1 MSHTQDP
8 ENPRPRGGATPFE
21 EADAEA
27 RLRMESM
34 SRVACALIFQ
44 TARDLVC
51 AERALRARA
60 TRRPKAVRQHER
72 RLIEIQRWV
81 KTVFPLRYE
90 NGGMSLAGAV
100 ATINL
105 YNDHVGARRLEY
117 HVVREMLMK
126 EPHRLAIVDGP
137 AEYRTLEGLSAAV
150 VNYQE
155 DAQATTEARATQGE
169 LAFA

>member
-1 MSHTQDP
+1 MSLTPDP
-8 ENPRPRGGATPFE
+8 EKPRPRGGVTPFE

-72 RLIEIQRWV
+72 RLEEIQRWV

-100 ATINL
+100 ATINM
-105 YNDHVGARRLEY
+105 YNDHTGARRVEY
-117 HVVREMLMK
+117 HVVRNMLMR

-137 AEYRTLEGLSAAV
+137 AEYRTLDGLSAAV
-150 VNYQE
+150 ANYLE
-155 DAQATTEARATQGE
+155 DGHAAAKPGQGE